1 MGHLESLKSQFTQRL
16 GQASMQPRRT
26 NIIDSGPDVSL
37 ESNSGVYLS
46 GKAEI
51 GDILDKKTESIQ
63 DTSSSLP
70 NRRST
75 LQAQKQ
81 LNSVENKEES
91 KEHQKALQYV

>member
-1 MGHLESLKSQFTQRL
+1 MLDKYLEIRCEIKIEPLGQGFKSKSAIVGDGDLGHLESLKSQFTQRL

-51 GDILDKKTESIQ
+51 GDILDKK
-63 DTSSSLP
+63 
-70 NRRST
+70 
-75 LQAQKQ
+75 
-81 LNSVENKEES
+81 KE
-91 KEHQKALQYV
+91 